1 MLRINRDN
9 PVTLSRGAMN
19 SIKITSVLQTIAL
32 CILLLA
38 GSVSALGQGANGSVL
53 GIVTDSSGATLAGAA
68 VRITNNGT
76 GAQQSVTTGSAG
88 QYQFPGLPSGSYK
101 IETTAKGFKTEVRPS
116 IDLTVGASLTV
127 NLSLQLGNVSETVV
141 VTDQAPQ
148 VETTSP
154 TVSGV
159 VGEHAIRELPLNG
172 RDWLQLA
179 TLQAGV
185 TGGLGQQATQGSPT
199 NSRAARGN
207 GENLY
212 INGNR
217 PTENLYLADGLIVN
231 DYANGSPGSALN
243 VNLGVDAVREFAV
256 LTSGYSA
263 QYGLTSGG
271 VINAA
276 FKSGTNDFHG
286 TGFGFFRNSAL
297 DARNYFDGPTIPDFH
312 RYQYGVAVGGPIKKD
327 KIFFFGN
334 FEGLNQLLG
343 LSERSLTIS
352 NPARTGVVPNPNGPG
367 TITIAIAPVI
377 QPFLPLFPV
386 ANGTDNGDGT
396 AFYNFSGAQTGK
408 EYYAVGKVDFH
419 LSPKTM
425 LSTSYQWDTSSL
437 VAPDVFNIKLVGSRA
452 SHDNAIATLQNFLTP
467 NLLNTAHLGVSYT
480 FATDSEDI
488 SAVSPLATDTTL
500 GFVPGKPVGVITA
513 GNVGTAGGLGA
524 SGADLFHYIA
534 YQGSDDLNWIKGK
547 NTLQFGFLFNR
558 IADDFTSVQN
568 PLGEWDYGSVQ
579 DLLQNVPLQFSSDLP
594 TSNGARSLKTDYYG
608 AYGQDVLRLNERL
621 TITAGLRYEY
631 NTPVVEANGKVA
643 TLVNLTDATERLGGS
658 FVGNANKLNFAP
670 RVGLAYDVFGT
681 GKTSL
686 RASYGIY
693 DILSLPYFFLNRTHA
708 IPFFNSGVVN
718 APPAS
723 AFPSNGLDLLT
734 ASASEGTY
742 VQQNPPRAYNQA
754 WNLTVEEQLPSDFA
768 LMVGYVGS
776 HSVHVP
782 QNIDDMDQVP
792 LSLVTFDA
800 NGQLHFPIP
809 AGNRSK
815 NIQRINPNYSRIEGL
830 VYTDFS
836 IYHGLLV
843 NLSRRLSHGL
853 ALQGSYTW
861 SKSIDE
867 GSDTFSDN
875 EYNNTVGPSYAFD
888 LALNKGVSDFNI
900 TNNFVVNGQWDIPIG
915 ELSGVSKA
923 VLGGWQLGGIFQIH
937 SGEPFSVRLSSDQA
951 FTGNSRAHSSA
962 GGQRPNYN
970 PGPGCSVNPINT
982 GQPLNYINL
991 SCFSFPAP
999 GELGNLG
1006 RNTLRAPEY
1015 VDVDSSLF
1023 KNIPLVHDRY
1033 SLQLRGEVFNVLN
1046 HTNFQSD
1053 SPQIFSSSGGVLGS
1067 AGKLPAPTLT
1077 TSRQIQFG
1085 AKFVF

>member
-1 MLRINRDN
+1 
-9 PVTLSRGAMN
+9 MN
-19 SIKITSVLQTIAL
+19 FTKKSLVLQAVAL

-38 GSVSALGQGANGSVL
+38 GSVSALGQGANGSIL
-53 GIVTDSSGATLAGAA
+53 GEVTDSSGATVAGAS
-68 VRITNNGT
+68 VIITNNGT
-76 GAQQSVTTGSAG
+76 GAQQKATTGGSG
-88 QYQFPGLPSGSYK
+88 QYQFPGLPAGSYK
-101 IETTAKGFKTEVRPS
+101 IETTAKGFKAEVRPS

-127 NLSLQLGNVSETVV
+127 NLSLQLGNVSETII

-148 VETTSP
+148 IETTSP
-154 TVSGV
+154 TVSGL

-207 GENLY
+207 GDNLY

-217 PTENLYLADGLIVN
+217 PTENLYLADGLIIN
-231 DYANGSPGSALN
+231 DYSNGSPGSALN
-243 VNLGVDAVREFAV
+243 INLGVDAVREFAV
-256 LTSGYSA
+256 LTSGFSA
-263 QYGLTSGG
+263 QYGQTSGG

-276 FKSGTNDFHG
+276 FKSGTNDYHG
-286 TGFGFFRNSAL
+286 TAFGFFRNSAL

-312 RYQYGVAVGGPIKKD
+312 RYQYGFAVGGPIKKD

-343 LSERSLTIS
+343 LSERSITLS
-352 NPARTGVVPNPNGPG
+352 NGARTGVVPNPNGPG
-367 TITIAIAPVI
+367 TITVPIAPVI

-386 ANGTDNGDGT
+386 ANGSDNGDGT
-396 AFYNFSGAQTGK
+396 AFYNFSGAQTGD
-408 EYYAVGKVDFH
+408 EYYAVGKVDFN
-419 LSPKTM
+419 LSPKAI
-425 LSTSYQWDTSSL
+425 LSASYQWDTSSL
-437 VAPDVFNIKLVGSRA
+437 LAPDVFNIKLVGSRA
-452 SHDNAIATLQNFLTP
+452 SHDNGIVSLQNFLTP
-467 NLLNTAHLGVSYT
+467 NLLNTAHVGVSYT
-480 FATDSEDI
+480 FATDSEDV
-488 SAVSPLATDTTL
+488 SSTSPLATDTTL

-513 GNVGTAGGLGA
+513 GNVASAGGLGA
-524 SGADLFHYIA
+524 SGADLFHYIS

-547 NTLQFGFLFNR
+547 NTLQFGFLFSR

-594 TSNGARSLKTDYYG
+594 TTNGARSLKTDYYG
-608 AYGQDVLRLNERL
+608 LYGQDVLRFNPRL

-643 TLVNLTDATERLGGS
+643 TLVNLTDPTQRLGGS

-670 RVGLAYDVFGT
+670 RVGVAYDVFGT

-693 DILSLPYFFLNRTHA
+693 DILSLPYLFLNRTHA

-723 AFPSNGLDLLT
+723 AFPANGLDLLS

-742 VQQNPPRAYNQA
+742 VQQNPARAYNQA
-754 WNLTVEEQLPSDFA
+754 WNLTVEQQLPSNFA

-792 LSLVTFDA
+792 LSLVTIGA
-800 NGQLHFPIP
+800 NGQLHFPVP
-809 AGNRSK
+809 PGGNAK
-815 NIQRINPNYSRIEGL
+815 LVQRINPNFSRIEGL
-830 VYTDFS
+830 VYSDFS

-843 NLSRRLSHGL
+843 NVSRRLSHGL
-853 ALQGSYTW
+853 ALQGSYTY
-861 SKSIDE
+861 SKSIDQ

-888 LALNKGVSDFNI
+888 LKLNKGVSDFNI
-900 TNNFVVNGQWDIPIG
+900 TNNFVVNGQWDIPVG
-915 ELSGVSKA
+915 ELSGVPKA
-923 VLGGWQLGGIFQIH
+923 FLGGWQLGGIFQIH
-937 SGEPFSVRLSSDQA
+937 SGEPFSVRLTSDRA

-962 GGQRPNYN
+962 GGQRPNYA
-970 PGPGCSVNPINT
+970 GGSGCSVNPVNK

-991 SCFSFPAP
+991 SCFSFPAA
-999 GELGNLG
+999 GVLGNLG
-1006 RNTLRAPEY
+1006 RNTLRGPEY
-1015 VDVDSSLF
+1015 IDVDTSLF
-1023 KNIPLVHDRY
+1023 KNIPLIHDRY
-1033 SLQLRGEVFNVLN
+1033 SLQLRGEVFNIFN
-1046 HTNFQSD
+1046 HTNFQAD
-1053 SPQIFSSSGGVLGS
+1053 SPVIFTSTGGSLGS
-1067 AGKLPAPTLT
+1067 AGQLPAPTLT

-1085 AKFVF
+1085 AKFIF

>member
-1 MLRINRDN
+1 MKK
-9 PVTLSRGAMN
+9 TLGLQ
-19 SIKITSVLQTIAL
+19 IITL

-38 GSVSALGQGANGSVL
+38 GSVSALGQGANGAVL
-53 GIVTDSSGATLAGAA
+53 GVVTDSSGATIAGAA
-68 VRITNNGT
+68 VTITNNGT
-76 GAQQSVTTGSAG
+76 GATQSATTSSGG
-88 QYQFPGLPSGSYK
+88 QYQFPGLPAGSYK
-101 IETTAKGFKTEVRPS
+101 IETMAKGFKAEVRPS

-148 VETTSP
+148 IETTSP
-154 TVSGV
+154 TVSGL
-159 VGEHAIRELPLNG
+159 VGERAIRELPLNG

-231 DYANGSPGSALN
+231 DYSNGSPGSALN

-256 LTSGYSA
+256 LTSGFSA

-312 RYQYGVAVGGPIKKD
+312 RYQYGAAVGGPIKKD

-343 LSERSLTIS
+343 LSERSLTLS
-352 NPARTGVVPNPNGPG
+352 DAARTGVVPNPNGPG
-367 TITIAIAPVI
+367 TITVPIAPVI

-408 EYYAVGKVDFH
+408 EYYAVGKVDFN
-419 LSPKTM
+419 LSPKTI
-425 LSTSYQWDTSSL
+425 LSVSYQWDNSSL
-437 VAPDVFNIKLVGSRA
+437 VAPDVFNIKLVGSRT
-452 SHDNAIATLQNFLTP
+452 SHDNGIASLQNFLTP
-467 NLLNTAHLGVSYT
+467 HLLNTAHLGVSYT

-513 GNVGTAGGLGA
+513 GNVATAGGLGA

-568 PLGEWDYGSVQ
+568 PLAEWDYGSVQ

-594 TSNGARSLKTDYYG
+594 TTNGARSLKTDYYG
-608 AYGQDVLRLNERL
+608 VYGQDVLRFNERL
-621 TITAGLRYEY
+621 TVTAGLRYEY

-643 TLVNLTDATERLGGS
+643 TLVNLTDPTQRLGGS

-681 GKTSL
+681 GQTSV
-686 RASYGIY
+686 RASFGIY
-693 DILSLPYFFLNRTHA
+693 DILSLPYLFLNRTHA

-723 AFPSNGLDLLT
+723 AFPSNGLDLLS

-742 VQQNPPRAYNQA
+742 VQQNPPRAYNQS
-754 WNLTVEEQLPSDFA
+754 WNLTVEQQLPSNFA

-782 QNIDDMDQVP
+782 QNIDDIDQVP

-809 AGNRSK
+809 PGNSAK
-815 NIQRINPNYSRIEGL
+815 KIQRINPNFSRIEGL

-843 NLSRRLSHGL
+843 NVSRRLSHGL
-853 ALQGSYTW
+853 ALQASYTW

-888 LALNKGVSDFNI
+888 LALNKAVSDYNI

-915 ELSGVSKA
+915 ELSGARKA

-937 SGEPFSVRLSSDQA
+937 SGEPFSVRLLSDQA
-951 FTGNSRAHSSA
+951 FTGNSRARSSA

-970 PGPGCSVNPINT
+970 AAPGCSVNPVNP

-991 SCFSFPAP
+991 GCFSFPAP

-1006 RNTLRAPEY
+1006 RNTLRGPQY
-1015 VDVDSSLF
+1015 VDVDTSLF
-1023 KNIPLVHDRY
+1023 KNIPLIHDRY
-1033 SLQLRGEVFNVLN
+1033 SLQLRGEVFNVFN
-1046 HTNFQSD
+1046 HTNFQAD
-1053 SPQIFSSSGGVLGS
+1053 SPQIFTSSGGLLSS
-1067 AGKLPAPTLT
+1067 AGQLPAPTLT

>member
-1 MLRINRDN
+1 
-9 PVTLSRGAMN
+9 MN
-19 SIKITSVLQTIAL
+19 SKKKSPFPQAIAL

-38 GSVSALGQGANGSVL
+38 GSVSALGQGANGSIL
-53 GIVTDSSGATLAGAA
+53 GLVTDSSGATIAGAA
-68 VRITNNGT
+68 VKITNNGT
-76 GAQQSVTTGSAG
+76 GAQQSLTTGSTG

-101 IETTAKGFKTEVRPS
+101 IETTATGFKAEVRPS

-141 VTDQAPQ
+141 VTDQGPQ

-154 TVSGV
+154 TVSGL

-231 DYANGSPGSALN
+231 DYSNGSPGSALN
-243 VNLGVDAVREFAV
+243 ISLGVDAVREFAV
-256 LTSGYSA
+256 LTSGFSA

-352 NPARTGVVPNPNGPG
+352 NSARTGVVPNLNGPG
-367 TITIAIAPVI
+367 TITVAIAPAI
-377 QPFLPLFPV
+377 QPFLPLFPA

-419 LSPKTM
+419 LSPKTI
-425 LSTSYQWDTSSL
+425 LSASYQWDTSSL

-452 SHDNAIATLQNFLTP
+452 SHDNVIATLQNFLTP

-534 YQGSDDLNWIKGK
+534 YQGSDDVNWIKGK

-579 DLLQNVPLQFSSDLP
+579 DLLQNVPLQFSSDLS
-594 TSNGARSLKTDYYG
+594 TTNGARSLKTDYYG
-608 AYGQDVLRLNERL
+608 AYGQDVLRVNERL

-658 FVGNANKLNFAP
+658 FVGNANKLN
-670 RVGLAYDVFGT
+670 
-681 GKTSL
+681 
-686 RASYGIY
+686 
-693 DILSLPYFFLNRTHA
+693 
-708 IPFFNSGVVN
+708 
-718 APPAS
+718 
-723 AFPSNGLDLLT
+723 
-734 ASASEGTY
+734 
-742 VQQNPPRAYNQA
+742 
-754 WNLTVEEQLPSDFA
+754 
-768 LMVGYVGS
+768 
-776 HSVHVP
+776 
-782 QNIDDMDQVP
+782 
-792 LSLVTFDA
+792 
-800 NGQLHFPIP
+800 
-809 AGNRSK
+809 
-815 NIQRINPNYSRIEGL
+815 
-830 VYTDFS
+830 
-836 IYHGLLV
+836 
-843 NLSRRLSHGL
+843 
-853 ALQGSYTW
+853 
-861 SKSIDE
+861 
-867 GSDTFSDN
+867 
-875 EYNNTVGPSYAFD
+875 
-888 LALNKGVSDFNI
+888 
-900 TNNFVVNGQWDIPIG
+900 
-915 ELSGVSKA
+915 
-923 VLGGWQLGGIFQIH
+923 
-937 SGEPFSVRLSSDQA
+937 
-951 FTGNSRAHSSA
+951 
-962 GGQRPNYN
+962 
-970 PGPGCSVNPINT
+970 
-982 GQPLNYINL
+982 
-991 SCFSFPAP
+991 
-999 GELGNLG
+999 
-1006 RNTLRAPEY
+1006 
-1015 VDVDSSLF
+1015 
-1023 KNIPLVHDRY
+1023 
-1033 SLQLRGEVFNVLN
+1033 
-1046 HTNFQSD
+1046 
-1053 SPQIFSSSGGVLGS
+1053 
-1067 AGKLPAPTLT
+1067 
-1077 TSRQIQFG
+1077 
-1085 AKFVF
+1085 

>member
-1 MLRINRDN
+1 
-9 PVTLSRGAMN
+9 MN
-19 SIKITSVLQTIAL
+19 SKKKSPFPQAIAICL
-32 CILLLA
+32 LLLA

-53 GIVTDSSGATLAGAA
+53 GVVTDSTGASVAGAT
-68 VRITNNGT
+68 VSITNNGT
-76 GAQQSVTTGSAG
+76 GAHQTTITGSTG

-101 IETTAKGFKTEVRPS
+101 LQAIAKGFKSEVRPT
-116 IDLTVGASLTV
+116 IDLTVGAALAV
-127 NLSLQLGNVSETVV
+127 NLSLQLGNITETIV
-141 VTDQAPQ
+141 VTDQAQQ

-154 TVSGV
+154 TVSGL

-185 TGGLGQQATQGSPT
+185 TGGLGQQATQGSGT

-217 PTENLYLADGLIVN
+217 PTENLYLADGLIIN
-231 DYANGSPGSALN
+231 DYSNGSPGSALN
-243 VNLGVDAVREFAV
+243 INLGVDAVREFAV
-256 LTSGYSA
+256 LTSGFSA

-271 VINAA
+271 VVNAA
-276 FKSGTNDFHG
+276 FKSGTNDYHG

-297 DARNYFDGPTIPDFH
+297 DSRNYFDGPTIPDFH

-343 LSERSLTIS
+343 LSERSLTLS
-352 NPARTGVVPNPNGPG
+352 DAGRTGVVPNPNGPG
-367 TITIAIAPVI
+367 NITVAIAPAV
-377 QPFLPLFPV
+377 QPFLALFPV

-408 EYYAVGKVDFH
+408 EYYAVGKVDFN
-419 LSPKTM
+419 LSPKTI
-425 LSTSYQWDTSSL
+425 LSISYQWDTSSL
-437 VAPDVFNIKLVGSRA
+437 LAPDVYDIKLVGSRA
-452 SHDNAIATLQNFLTP
+452 SHDNAIASLQNFLTP
-467 NLLNTAHLGVSYT
+467 TLLNTAHLGVSYT
-480 FATDSEDI
+480 FATDSEDV
-488 SAVSPLATDTTL
+488 SAVSPLATDTAL

-524 SGADLFHYIA
+524 SGADLFRYIS

-547 NTLQFGFLFNR
+547 HTLQFGFLFNR
-558 IADDFTSVQN
+558 IADDFNSVQN

-579 DLLQNVPLQFSSDLP
+579 DLLQNVPLQFSSDLS
-594 TSNGARSLKTDYYG
+594 TTNGARSLKTDYYG
-608 AYGQDVLRLNERL
+608 LYGQDVFRMNARL

-643 TLVNLTDATERLGGS
+643 TLVNLSDPKERLGGS

-670 RVGLAYDVFGT
+670 RVGLAYDVFGS

-718 APPAS
+718 APPGS
-723 AFPSNGLDLLT
+723 AFPSNGLDLLN

-742 VQQNPPRAYNQA
+742 IQQNPPRAYNQA
-754 WNLTVEEQLPSDFA
+754 WNLTIQQQLPSNFA
-768 LMVGYVGS
+768 LTVGYVGS

-782 QNIDDMDQVP
+782 QNIDDLDQVP
-792 LSLVTFDA
+792 LSLVTIDA

-809 AGNRSK
+809 PGNKTSL
-815 NIQRINPNYSRIEGL
+815 IQRINPNFSRIDGL
-830 VYTDFS
+830 VYSDFS
-836 IYHGLLV
+836 IYHGLLL

-853 ALQGSYTW
+853 ALQASYTY

-867 GSDTFSDN
+867 GTDTFADN
-875 EYNNTVGPSYAFD
+875 EYNNSVGPSYAFD
-888 LALNKGVSDFNI
+888 LKLNKGVSDFNI
-900 TNNFVVNGQWDIPIG
+900 TNNFVVNGQWDIPVG
-915 ELSGVSKA
+915 ELHGASKA
-923 VLGGWQLGGIFQIH
+923 VLGGWQLGGIFQAH
-937 SGEPFSVRLSSDQA
+937 SGEPFSVRLTSDRA
-951 FTGNSRAHSSA
+951 FTGNSRVHSAA
-962 GGQRPNYN
+962 GGQRPNFN

-1015 VDVDSSLF
+1015 LDVDSSLF
-1023 KNIPLVHDRY
+1023 KNIALFHDRY
-1033 SLQLRGEVFNVLN
+1033 SLQLRGEVFNVFN

-1053 SPQIFSSSGGVLGS
+1053 SPQIFNSTGGSLAS
-1067 AGKLPAPTLT
+1067 AGQLPAPTLT

-1085 AKFVF
+1085 AKFIF

>member
-1 MLRINRDN
+1 
-9 PVTLSRGAMN
+9 MN
-19 SIKITSVLQTIAL
+19 SKKKSPFPQAIAI

-38 GSVSALGQGANGSVL
+38 GSLSALGQGANGSVL
-53 GIVTDSSGATLAGAA
+53 GVVTDSSGASVPGAS
-68 VRITNNGT
+68 VSITNNGT
-76 GAQQSVTTGSAG
+76 GALKTTTAGSTG
-88 QYQFPGLPSGSYK
+88 QYQFPGLPPGSYK
-101 IETTAKGFKTEVRPS
+101 LQASAKGFKSEVRPA
-116 IDLTVGASLTV
+116 IELTVGAALDV
-127 NLSLQLGNVSETVV
+127 NLSLQPGNVAETVV
-141 VTDQAPQ
+141 VTDLGPQ

-154 TVSGV
+154 TVSGL

-185 TGGLGQQATQGSPT
+185 VGGLGQQATQGSPT

-243 VNLGVDAVREFAV
+243 INLGVDAVREFAV
-256 LTSGYSA
+256 LTSGFSA

-271 VINAA
+271 VVNAA
-276 FKSGTNDFHG
+276 LKSGTNELHG
-286 TGFGFFRNSAL
+286 TAFGFFRNSAL
-297 DARNYFDGPTIPDFH
+297 DARNYFDGPTIPNFH
-312 RYQYGVAVGGPIKKD
+312 RNQYGVAIGGPIKKD
-327 KIFFFGN
+327 KIFYFGN

-343 LSERSLTIS
+343 LSERSLTLS
-352 NPARTGVVPNPNGPG
+352 DEARTGVVPNPNGAG
-367 TITIAIAPVI
+367 SITVPLAPVI
-377 QPFLPLFPV
+377 VPFLPLFPV
-386 ANGTDNGDGT
+386 ANSTDNGDGT
-396 AFYNFSGAQTGK
+396 AFYNFSGAQTGD
-408 EYYAVGKVDFH
+408 EYYAIGKVDFN
-419 LSPKTM
+419 LSPKTI

-437 VAPDVFNIKLVGSRA
+437 LAPDIFDIKLVGSRA
-452 SHDNAIATLQNFLTP
+452 SHDNVIATLQNFLTP
-467 NLLNTAHLGVSYT
+467 NLLNSAHIGVSYT
-480 FATDSEDI
+480 FATDSEDV
-488 SAVSPLATDTTL
+488 SALSPLATDTGL
-500 GFVPGKPVGVITA
+500 GFVPGKPVGILTA
-513 GNVGTAGGLGA
+513 GNLATAGGLGA
-524 SGADLFHYIA
+524 SGADLFHYIS
-534 YQGSDDLNWIKGK
+534 YQASDDLNWIRGK

-594 TSNGARSLKTDYYG
+594 TTNGARSLETDYYG
-608 AYGQDVLRLNERL
+608 AYGQDVLRANARL

-643 TLVNLTDATERLGGS
+643 TLVNLSDPTQRLGGS

-670 RVGLAYDVFGT
+670 RVGLAYDVFGN
-681 GKTSL
+681 GNTSV

-708 IPFFNSGVVN
+708 VPFFNSGLVN

-723 AFPSNGLDLLT
+723 AFPSNGLDLLSP
-734 ASASEGTY
+734 SASEATY
-742 VQQNPPRAYNQA
+742 VQQNPPRSYNQA
-754 WNLTVEEQLPSDFA
+754 WNLTVEQQLPSNFA

-782 QNIDDMDQVP
+782 LNNDDTDQVP

-809 AGNRSK
+809 PGNNASL
-815 NIQRINPNYSRIEGL
+815 IQRINPNFSRIEAL

-843 NLSRRLSHGL
+843 NVSRRLSHGL

-861 SKSIDE
+861 GKSLDE
-867 GSDTFSDN
+867 GSDTFADT
-875 EYNNTVGPSYAFD
+875 EYNNTIGPSYAFD

-900 TNNFVVNGQWDIPIG
+900 TNNFVVNGQWNIPVG
-915 ELSGVSKA
+915 ELSGVPKA
-923 VLGGWQLGGIFQIH
+923 FLGGWQLGGIFQLH

-951 FTGNSRAHSSA
+951 FTGSSRAHSAA
-962 GGQRPNYN
+962 GGQRPNFN
-970 PGPGCSVNPINT
+970 PGPGCSVNPIHT
-982 GQPLNYINL
+982 GQPTNYINL
-991 SCFSFPAP
+991 SCFSFPEP
-999 GELGNLG
+999 GELGDLG
-1006 RNTLRAPEY
+1006 RNTLRAPQF
-1015 VDVDSSLF
+1015 VDVDTSLF
-1023 KNIPLVHDRY
+1023 KNIPLIRDRY
-1033 SLQLRGEVFNVLN
+1033 SLQLRGELFNIFN
-1046 HTNFQSD
+1046 HSNFQSD
-1053 SPQIFSSSGGVLGS
+1053 SPQVFTSSGGVLSS
-1067 AGKLPAPTLT
+1067 AGQLPAPTLT

-1085 AKFVF
+1085 AKFIF